1 MLILH
6 NLVYDDRIDDNETRQ
21 INIRVYIDDS
31 ERLPWFRG
39 REICKASGHEDIERA
54 LEYLVDYTN
63 RTEWYALKKDDDD
76 EDGNTC
82 RASTHIDKTTPGQ
95 WAMNEVFLSEVGLL
109 QFMYRSHLPGTH
121 KLNKWFT
128 MHALPYIHSKYC
140 CIELKTNKWRLVGGD
155 DSGSGGGGIGG
166 VDDNDESGYV
176 FFATNKE
183 LCNNNHFK
191 LAANKSLHTAVDSL
205 NFATISD
212 WYIVVS
218 AYCHNRLVM
227 LDKLRN
233 TFRERLVVRDFYKFI
248 DCKQVVTQADEL
260 FSELM

>member
-1 MLILH
+1 MLIFH
-6 NLVYDDRIDDNETRQ
+6 SLVYEYRIDDNETRK
-21 INIRVYIDDS
+21 IDIRVYIEDS

-63 RTEWYALKKDDDD
+63 RTTWGALQKDNNNDNAA
-76 EDGNTC
+76 GGGGGGCTI
-82 RASTHIDKTTPGQ
+82 STHIDNTTPGQ
-95 WAMNEVFLSEVGLL
+95 WNMKEVFLSEVGLL

-121 KLNKWFT
+121 KLNKWF
-128 MHALPYIHSKYC
+128 MLHALPYIHSKYC
-140 CIELKTNKWRLVGGD
+140 CISLTTNKWRD
-155 DSGSGGGGIGG
+155 D
-166 VDDNDESGYV
+166 DDDDESGYV

-191 LAANKSLHTAVDSL
+191 LAANKSLHSAVDSL
-205 NFATISD
+205 NFASISD

-227 LDKLRN
+227 VDKIRH
-233 TFRERLVVRDFYKFI
+233 TFRERLVIRDFYTFS

-260 FSELM
+260 FNELL